1 MRKSKSKTI
10 PIIIILILIISC
22 FVLFKR
28 VLNKPLNTSEDI
40 VINVQ
45 EGDSFYSIINALSKE
60 NKIKNL
66 PLIKLFV
73 KISRK
78 NIDVKPG
85 EYVLQK
91 DLNVNELINT
101 LTSESSL
108 NIVKFTV
115 PEGYTIDDISEK
127 LEKEGI
133 CSKEDFIKAIKEYE
147 LPSFVNINS
156 EKRYNLEGYLF
167 PDTYLIKVGETPKE
181 IITKMV
187 ARFKEMLSEAIK
199 EVNTTVKNED
209 IETVV
214 TIASM
219 IEKEA
224 RIDLERPV
232 IASVIVNRLNI
243 DMMLQI
249 DATVIYALG
258 EHVDTVLYSHL
269 ETNSPYNTYKNY
281 GLPVGP
287 ISNPGLESIKA
298 ALKPEQTDYLF
309 YVLQNDKTHYFTN
322 NYEDFIKKQNDLG
335 Y

>member
-199 EVNTTVKNED
+199 EVNTTVKNEA

-224 RIDLERPV
+224 RIDSERPV

>member
-28 VLNKPLNTSEDI
+28 VLNKPLKTSEDI

-45 EGDSFYSIINALSKE
+45 EGDSFYSIINTLSKE

-187 ARFKEMLSEAIK
+187 ARFKEMLNEAIK

-224 RIDLERPV
+224 RINSERPV

>member
-45 EGDSFYSIINALSKE
+45 EGDSFYSIINTLSKE

-66 PLIKLFV
+66 SLIKLFV

-187 ARFKEMLSEAIK
+187 ARFKEMLNEAIK
-199 EVNTTVKNED
+199 EVNTTVKDED

-224 RIDLERPV
+224 RIDSERPV

>member
-224 RIDLERPV
+224 RIDSERPV

-309 YVLQNDKTHYFTN
+309 YVLQNDKTHYFTK